1 MALTTGEMSAKELK
15 CALEQ
20 EKADFSPQ
28 SLRVCECGALQ
39 ALAFR
44 LTAQAKRRVQE
55 AKRALDDAVSSG
67 EAEAIDNRRLAW
79 ATVLLAS
86 PDDAEVEKGLGTCL
100 ELADSKYVQEEAL
113 YRVAV
118 GSWRMGDFEQSK
130 AYLGELLQINPQHRA
145 AVAFIGVYE
154 ESMWHR

>member
-1 MALTTGEMSAKELK
+1 MPG
-15 CALEQ
+15 CV
-20 EKADFSPQ
+20 
-28 SLRVCECGALQ
+28 LRTQ
-39 ALAFR
+39 ALRSHLACIPVPR
-44 LTAQAKRRVQE
+44 CRR
-55 AKRALDDAVSSG
+55 S
-67 EAEAIDNRRLAW
+67 
-79 ATVLLAS
+79 
-86 PDDAEVEKGLGTCL
+86 

>member
-1 MALTTGEMSAKELK
+1 MAPGPGKPVRCSVEMALTTGEMSAKELK
-15 CALEQ
+15 CVLEQ

-28 SLRVCECGALQ
+28 SLRVCECGAVR

-100 ELADSKYVQEEAL
+100 GACCARKLCEVT
-113 YRVAV
+113 
-118 GSWRMGDFEQSK
+118 
-130 AYLGELLQINPQHRA
+130 
-145 AVAFIGVYE
+145 
-154 ESMWHR
+154 